1 MSVVEKWNDWCT
13 VLVVTSFFQQVVSFT
28 QFEPDKED
36 LLCYWL
42 EMLSKNRILIYMEWY
57 DFFKSKF

>member
-1 MSVVEKWNDWCT
+1 MYGFSGD
-13 VLVVTSFFQQVVSFT
+13 LFLQQVVSFT
-28 QFEPDKED
+28 QLESIKED
-36 LLCYWL
+36 FLCYWL